1 VAPSAQGGGA
11 AAPGGGGVRQS
22 LRLHHFEAA
31 VQTGQRI
38 VVGLGQLGGAETTQ
52 MGYLDFVDLLLEEE
66 VGLREGR
73 RFGYALKL
81 SRLPH
86 HKTLDEIDF
95 AFQPRSRRPQDP
107 ATWPPPASG
116 VLGCC
121 PSMYQ
126 SGACVVLA

>member
-73 RFGYALKL
+73 RFGNALKL

-86 HKTLDEIDF
+86 HKTLDEFDF
-95 AFQPRSRRPQDP
+95 AFQPGGLDARKIRRPGLLQRR
-107 ATWPPPASG
+107 
-116 VLGCC
+116 
-121 PSMYQ
+121 
-126 SGACVVLA
+126 ACSDAVRACIRVGRA

>member
-22 LRLHHFEAA
+22 LRLHHFEAV

-52 MGYLDFVDLLLEEE
+52 MGYLDFVDLLLEDE

-73 RFGYALKL
+73 RFGNALKL

-86 HKTLDEIDF
+86 HKTLDDF
-95 AFQPRSRRPQDP
+95 AFQPGGLDARKIRRPGLLQRR
-107 ATWPPPASG
+107 
-116 VLGCC
+116 
-121 PSMYQ
+121 
-126 SGACVVLA
+126 ACSDAVRACIRVGRA